1 MSAKT
6 PANRRTAWL
15 IGALC
20 LAPVVASY
28 FAYYV
33 APPAGHTNAGD
44 LLETRALPDPRLRL
58 LDGTTFQLSQ
68 LHGKWVL
75 LVTDAAQCDSACERK
90 LFTIRQLRLTQG
102 KDMER
107 IERAWLISDSAPVAA
122 PLASNYKGMWFVRAA
137 DSDLLKQLPAAST
150 PAEFFYIVDP
160 LGNLVLRY
168 PQSTEPAKMIKDLTR
183 LLRTSRIG

>member
-20 LAPVVASY
+20 LAPVLASY

-58 LDGTTFQLSQ
+58 LDGTTFRLSQ
-68 LHGKWVL
+68 LHGNPSQPEYMSKHTL
-75 LVTDAAQCDSACERK
+75 LVV
-90 LFTIRQLRLTQG
+90 QLQKSG
-102 KDMER
+102 K
-107 IERAWLISDSAPVAA
+107 
-122 PLASNYKGMWFVRAA
+122 
-137 DSDLLKQLPAAST
+137 
-150 PAEFFYIVDP
+150 
-160 LGNLVLRY
+160 
-168 PQSTEPAKMIKDLTR
+168 
-183 LLRTSRIG
+183 